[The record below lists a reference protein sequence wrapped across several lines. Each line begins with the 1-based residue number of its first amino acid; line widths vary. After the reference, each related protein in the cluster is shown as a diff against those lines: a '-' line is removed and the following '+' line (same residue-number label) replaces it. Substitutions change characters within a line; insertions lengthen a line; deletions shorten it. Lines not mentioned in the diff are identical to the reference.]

1 MYLCILTAL
10 LAENSV
16 RVPPR
21 VCTMAGMHFKDRVL
35 EAAKYGITSAV
46 ANLTG
51 CAPHPAASAQGKA
64 RQDAS
69 AHEMDVASWNM
80 DRGATNGV
88 KADGTPSHRKYD
100 DTRKDLQTLLKKSSK
115 RCIGCVQ
122 ECGGAWT
129 DAVEGI
135 LDRSGY
141 KLLRGGRCN

>member
-21 VCTMAGMHFKDRVL
+21 VCTMAGMLFKDRL
-35 EAAKYGITSAV
+35 MEAAKYGLASAV
-46 ANLTG
+46 ANVTG

-64 RQDAS
+64 RQDD
-69 AHEMDVASWNM
+69 EMDVASWNM
-80 DRGATNGV
+80 DRGATNCV
-88 KADGTPSHRKYD
+88 KADGTIDCTKYD
-100 DTRKDLQTLLKKSSK
+100 HTRKDLKTLLTKSSK